1 MSLSLTELA
10 AEKAKEAI
18 VKDGTPGKSYL
29 RLGIKGG
36 GCSGYNY
43 DLGLDDSPIG
53 DNDLVF
59 ESFGVKLVTNE
70 ICMTYLE
77 GTEIDYVEAALYG
90 GGFKFNNPNA
100 VRTCGC
106 EMSFSVK

>member
-1 MSLSLTELA
+1 MSLSITKLA

-18 VKDGTPGKSYL
+18 VKNGTPEKTYI
-29 RLGIKGG
+29 RVGIKGG
-36 GCSGYNY
+36 GCVGFSY
-43 DLGLDDSPIG
+43 DLDLDDSPIV
-53 DNDLVF
+53 DQDLVF
-59 ESFGVKLVTNE
+59 ECFGVKLVTNE

-77 GTEIDYVEAALYG
+77 GTEIDYVEASLYG